1 MVEHERL
8 VALTKLGSVK
18 FQAVMMQ
25 LYYQHNCDY
34 TYNGALFTV
43 DLIVT
48 VIKAVRKPERFHPL
62 TQIVPSLRQYFR
74 YLYNFADINLQVYSE
89 TFRSCDWQDATSIT

>member
-1 MVEHERL
+1 MVEHGRR
-8 VALTKLGSVK
+8 VALTKLGFVN
-18 FQAVMMQ
+18 FRAVMMQ

-34 TYNGALFTV
+34 TYNGAMFTV

-74 YLYNFADINLQVYSE
+74 YLHNFADINLQVYSE
-89 TFRSCDWQDATSIT
+89 TLRSCD

>member
-1 MVEHERL
+1 MVEHPRL

-18 FQAVMMQ
+18 FKAVMMQ

-48 VIKAVRKPERFHPL
+48 VIKAV
-62 TQIVPSLRQYFR
+62 
-74 YLYNFADINLQVYSE
+74 
-89 TFRSCDWQDATSIT
+89 

>member
-1 MVEHERL
+1 MVEHDRL
-8 VALTKLGSVK
+8 VALTKLGSAN

-34 TYNGALFTV
+34 TYSGALFTV

-48 VIKAVRKPERFHPL
+48 VIKAVRKPERFNPL
-62 TQIVPSLRQYFR
+62 IQIVPSLRQYFR
-74 YLYNFADINLQVYSE
+74 YLHNFADINLQVHRE
-89 TFRSCDWQDATSIT
+89 KLRSCDW